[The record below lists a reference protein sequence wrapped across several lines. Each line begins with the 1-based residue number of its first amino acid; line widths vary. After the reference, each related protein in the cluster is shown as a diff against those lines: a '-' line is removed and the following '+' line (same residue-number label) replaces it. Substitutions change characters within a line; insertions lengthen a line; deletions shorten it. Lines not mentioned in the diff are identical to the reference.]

1 VNKKIL
7 LIEDSRT
14 DAAIVKDLFVREG
27 FEVIIAVSGQD
38 GIREAV
44 NTKPDLILLDVML
57 PDIDGFTVCSKLK
70 AEKTLKGLIIVM
82 LTIKDSVEDIK
93 KAFQM
98 NADDYV
104 IKPPDLQFL
113 VKKVKLYLGIK

>member
-1 VNKKIL
+1 MNKKIL